1 MSERADEQAELGR
14 KTEGPEICP
23 GPQKYGSLWLRVKP
37 AVRELAVSSGKPLPR
52 DSAPNRSL
60 LGKTAGAHTHLPVA
74 GNGRGLRYHVTTGAG
89 FCFLGAPGGC
99 DCEGAGERGAAP
111 AGDGTSTRLALN
123 PAHARGRGHE

>member
-1 MSERADEQAELGR
+1 MNERADEQAELGR

-74 GNGRGLRYHVTTGAG
+74 GNVGRLAGRQGGGEISRDDWCWFLFPGGAG
-89 FCFLGAPGGC
+89 RIVIVKAREKEASRRPATARALGLP
-99 DCEGAGERGAAP
+99 
-111 AGDGTSTRLALN
+111 
-123 PAHARGRGHE
+123 